1 MSGSGGGVQGLP
13 GEFYFTTS
21 MPDKHRRLLS
31 AFQASAHFISCDCD
45 VKINLKQLAFSCLFL
60 LIL

>member
-13 GEFYFTTS
+13 GEFYFTAS
-21 MPDKHRRLLS
+21 MPDTHRRLFPT
-31 AFQASAHFISCDCD
+31 FQAAADFISCDCD
-45 VKINLKQLAFSCLFL
+45 VKINLKQLAFSCLIL